1 MPIYLL
7 ESSKKELDFSLVT
20 SFIRAGAEGKI
31 SLYSY
36 DERDRINEIIAAISK
51 NLYMRRRADEIASR
65 HKILSFETAPQNNN
79 GEIIAAMRNFKLVR
93 AVEADDAEDIL
104 NSSEIPE
111 IRFDDVIGA
120 REAKESL
127 AYFVKYFKNPKE
139 FIAKGLS
146 LPKGILLHGKPGTG
160 KTMLAKAMAGES
172 GAQAAQAPNMRK
184 LYSTHFLP
192 RWTVLLP
199 PRVCLAAFLVWSKFL
214 WEIHL
219 HSLFFIPFSMRKLP
233 RV

>member
-139 FIAKGLS
+139 FIAKDYRCRRVFFFTES
-146 LPKGILLHGKPGTG
+146 REREKPC
-160 KTMLAKAMAGES
+160 LQRLWQAKAAHRSSPLSEVC
-172 GAQAAQAPNMRK
+172 
-184 LYSTHFLP
+184 FL
-192 RWTVLLP
+192 TEKTAV
-199 PRVCLAAFLVWSKFL
+199 PRVCA
-214 WEIHL
+214 I
-219 HSLFFIPFSMRKLP
+219 FSEKQENTHPQSYLLMKLTQ
-233 RV
+233 